1 MALMNLAFSRRSS
14 AFTLL
19 LFSLLFFVFPSESNG
34 QETALASWS
43 ASSQEEAE
51 ISLLSPGYN
60 DYLAGSKCIR
70 TDQLQ
75 GVLEFNFKVPAAI
88 WQGPFQDFGLE
99 LAVDYYDLGLGVL
112 EIALGDAVDI
122 RSGNLLGKIQK
133 TNSRQ
138 WKQSKLPL
146 PASVPKNQELLV
158 TVANYD
164 FNDEAYIKMLSV
176 NPRELKQ
183 RILADFERALNIKA
197 NEGTDCTG
205 SFSQTDEEKK
215 NGKHSGKLGF
225 DFTRSGAV
233 YRNRYVEYQL
243 IPPLGE
249 LQAGNRIGM
258 WVKAK
263 GEPYN
268 LRVRI
273 IDRSGETFQSPPLLE
288 GSPNAA
294 WTYVTGLPADSWGH
308 WGGDKNGKIDYP
320 ARLIAL
326 LIDKTDK
333 SASYQTKGF
342 FYVDDLSVVSD

>member
-273 IDRSGETFQSPPLLE
+273 IDRCGETFQSPPLLA
-288 GSPNAA
+288 GSPAAA
-294 WTYVTGLPADSWGH
+294 WTYVTGLPANSWGH